1 MVSACMWLRYLNRSM
16 TACQEYTSWT
26 FRLTPPWSPTRN
38 LVHWCLLEG
47 YYNYY
52 QAPAASSRFDS
63 GPPNLW
69 KFVDEW
75 LDSTRIHGREEHG
88 RCPGTSWSTR
98 SRRWSSKRHL
108 MRSFWATRPRALLG
122 GTRGTRGTGHQGIG
136 QVPSKTIQNWDL
148 TTEQWNLLPP
158 NP

>member
-63 GPPNLW
+63 GPPPIFGSSLMSGW
-69 KFVDEW
+69 IPRE
-75 LDSTRIHGREEHG
+75 STAGKNMAGAQARLGLHGVVAGRANDTWCVPSERRGLERCLVGHG
-88 RCPGTSWSTR
+88 G
-98 SRRWSSKRHL
+98 HGGL
-108 MRSFWATRPRALLG
+108 
-122 GTRGTRGTGHQGIG
+122 GTRGLGKSHPK
-136 QVPSKTIQNWDL
+136 PSKTGI
-148 TTEQWNLLPP
+148 
-158 NP
+158 